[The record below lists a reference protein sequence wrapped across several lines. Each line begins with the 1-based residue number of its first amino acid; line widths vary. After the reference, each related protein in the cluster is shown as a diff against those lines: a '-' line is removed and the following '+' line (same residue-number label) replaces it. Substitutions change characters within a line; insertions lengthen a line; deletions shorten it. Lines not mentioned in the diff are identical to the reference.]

1 MTFLENLW
9 QLSLELAP
17 WLFLGT
23 VVASLLHI
31 WLPKDFVSGRLGR
44 GGPGDVA
51 RAVAFGVPLPLCS
64 CGAIPAALSLKKEGA
79 SQGASV
85 GFLIA
90 TPQTGMDS
98 ILVTASMLGWPFAMY
113 KVVAALVTG
122 FVGGVLVDR
131 VEATGTVEAESATED
146 HVAGSQ
152 WREAWRY
159 GLDEL
164 LYPIW
169 GWLVVGMFVSAAM
182 TTWIPQDQYAMLS
195 AAGVWTL
202 FLTIGISLPLYVCA
216 TASVPIAASLVAAGF
231 PEGAALVFLMVG
243 PATNIATIG
252 AVNRVFGVRVVSIY
266 LAVVIFGS
274 VGFGMVFDALWGFE
288 ASDVMLHE
296 HHGSPVAIGSAVLLG
311 VLLVWFAARD
321 AWAFVRPKGPAVG
334 EDTVA
339 LTVSGLTCGG
349 CVRKLTTG
357 LEGVDGVRSV
367 DVDLESG
374 STQVHGTALSASVL
388 EDAVVACGFS
398 VQATG

>member
-1 MTFLENLW
+1 MIFLENLW
-9 QLSLELAP
+9 HLSLELAP
-17 WLFLGT
+17 WLFVGT
-23 VVASLLHI
+23 IVASLLHI
-31 WLPKDFVSGRLGR
+31 WLPKDFVSRRLGG

-98 ILVTASMLGWPFAMY
+98 ILVTASMLGWPFALY
-113 KVVAALVTG
+113 KIVAALVTG

-131 VEATGTVEAESATED
+131 VGQNASAEPEPSVHD
-146 HVAGSQ
+146 HHSGPQ
-152 WREAWRY
+152 WREAVRY
-159 GLDEL
+159 GIDEL

-169 GWLVVGMFVSAAM
+169 GWLVVGMIVSAAM
-182 TTWIPQDQYAMLS
+182 STWIPQDQYAMFS
-195 AAGVWTL
+195 AAGIWTL

-216 TASVPIAASLVAAGF
+216 TASVPVAASLVAAGF

-252 AVNRVFGVRVVSIY
+252 AVNRVFGARVVAVY
-266 LAVVIFGS
+266 LSVVVFGS
-274 VGFGMVFDALWGFE
+274 VGFGMVFDTFWGLE
-288 ASDVMLHE
+288 ASNVMVHE
-296 HHGSPVAIGSAVLLG
+296 HHGSPLTIVSAILLAMM
-311 VLLVWFAARD
+311 LVWFAGRD
-321 AWAFVRPKGPAVG
+321 LSAKVRTQGPAAG
-334 EDTVA
+334 EETVA

-357 LEGVDGVRSV
+357 LEEVDGVRSV
-367 DVDLESG
+367 HVDLESG
-374 STQVHGTALSASVL
+374 ETQVHGTSLNASVL
-388 EDAVVACGFS
+388 EAAVTSSGFS
-398 VQATG
+398 VQATA